1 MSLRTSSTSADRN
14 ALLFLALA
22 CFWGTS
28 FVAIETGLEYFPPV
42 LFAGVRYVLAGLVIL
57 AYAVATTDRWI
68 PRTRA
73 EWLSAGVAGLF
84 VIAAYHALA
93 YLGQMHV
100 SAPVAAVVVSLSPVL
115 TAVFAAAML
124 DESLDAVAGVGFLLG
139 VLGVVIVA
147 NPDPANFLSSN
158 LLGIVLVLLGAASF
172 ALGSVLTAPL
182 RTTLPTE
189 SMQAWAMLIGAAV
202 LLAVSAA
209 RGESVAAVELTLPA
223 LVSLGYLTLV
233 SGVVSYLIYFALLDR
248 VGATEINLVGYL
260 QPVAAAVTGWALFGQ
275 VVDATTLAGFLV
287 IFVGFGLVTRETLRA
302 RLFGRSAPAAVP
314 DGSATTTRADGYD
327 AD

>member
-1 MSLRTSSTSADRN
+1 MSFRPSTTTADRD
-14 ALLFLALA
+14 AFLFLALA

-42 LFAGVRYVLAGLVIL
+42 LFAGVRYALAGLVIL
-57 AYAVATTDRWI
+57 AYAVATTDHWV

-73 EWLSAGVAGLF
+73 EWLSAGVTGLF

-139 VLGVVIVA
+139 VVGVVVVA
-147 NPDPANFLSSN
+147 NPDPANVLSSN

-172 ALGSVLTAPL
+172 AVGSVLTVPL

-189 SMQAWAMLIGAAV
+189 SMQAWAMLLGAAV
-202 LLAVSAA
+202 LFAVSVA
-209 RGESVAAVELTLPA
+209 RGESVAAVQLTAPA
-223 LVSLGYLTLV
+223 LASLAYLTLV

-260 QPVAAAVTGWALFGQ
+260 QPVAAAVAGWALFGQ
-275 VVDATTLAGFLV
+275 VVDATTLAGFLI
-287 IFVGFGLVTRETLRA
+287 IFLGFGLVTRETLRA
-302 RLFGRSAPAAVP
+302 RLFGRPSSAMT
-314 DGSATTTRADGYD
+314 GHGHD

>member
-1 MSLRTSSTSADRN
+1 MSLRTSSTTTDRD

-28 FVAIETGLEYFPPV
+28 FVAIETGLDYFPPV
-42 LFAGVRYVLAGLVIL
+42 LFAGVRYALAGLVIL
-57 AYAVATTDRWI
+57 AYAAATTDRWI

-115 TAVFAAAML
+115 TAVFAASML

-139 VLGVVIVA
+139 IVGVVVVA
-147 NPDPANFLSSN
+147 NPDPANVLSSN
-158 LLGIVLVLLGAASF
+158 LLGIVLVLLGTASF
-172 ALGSVLTAPL
+172 AVGSVLTTPL

-202 LLAVSAA
+202 LFAVSFA
-209 RGESVAAVELTLPA
+209 RGESVAAVELTAPA
-223 LVSLGYLTLV
+223 LASLAYLTLV

-260 QPVAAAVTGWALFGQ
+260 QPVTAAVAGWALFGQ
-275 VVDATTLAGFLV
+275 VVDATTLAGFLI
-287 IFVGFGLVTRETLRA
+287 IFLGFGLVTRETLRA
-302 RLFGRSAPAAVP
+302 RLFGRPSSA
-314 DGSATTTRADGYD
+314 ATGHGHD